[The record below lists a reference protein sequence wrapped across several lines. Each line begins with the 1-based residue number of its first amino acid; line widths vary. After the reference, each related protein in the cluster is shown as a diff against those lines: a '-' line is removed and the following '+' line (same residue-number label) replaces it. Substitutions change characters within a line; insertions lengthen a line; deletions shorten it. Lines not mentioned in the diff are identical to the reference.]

1 MAPRMVQTT
10 VRVAMKLNDVII
22 KPMITEKSTIAQ
34 ESGKYVFQVDYRA
47 NKVEVKQ
54 AIEQTFSVKVMDV
67 NITKNRG
74 KMKRFG
80 PRLKRTPDIKKAV
93 VTLRRGDRIQIIE
106 GV

>member
-1 MAPRMVQTT
+1 
-10 VRVAMKLNDVII
+10 MKLNNVII

-34 ESGKYVFQVDYRA
+34 DEGKYVFQIDYRA

-54 AIEQTFSVKVMDV
+54 AVERSFSVKVMNV

-80 PRLKRTPDIKKAV
+80 PRSKRTPDIKKAV

>member
-1 MAPRMVQTT
+1 
-10 VRVAMKLNDVII
+10 MKQNEVIV
-22 KPMITEKSTIAQ
+22 KPLITEKSTIGQ
-34 ESGKYVFQVDYRA
+34 EEGKYVFQVDRRA
-47 NKVEVKQ
+47 NKTEVKQ
-54 AIEQTFSVKVMDV
+54 AIEQTFNVKVTDV

-93 VTLRRGDRIQIIE
+93 VTLQRGSRIQIIE